1 MHESINDLHNL
12 YQQDCARR
20 KTKTIKELNRIYHKY
35 IAGPL
40 GQKKLNKVV
49 RGDIAKLHFSL
60 SETAPA
66 QANKVLTLLRSMF
79 NLAITLSL
87 VESNPATHIAKNK
100 ENKRKLYLTSEQL
113 IQVKEQLDLLYK
125 NKRYQESV
133 DFIWLLLLTGA
144 RCGEIAKAK
153 WTDLQ
158 GNMLVLSEHKTD
170 QYGEERVIHLSE
182 RALDIINRRAQEG
195 ERIFNIQAPRRAWDK
210 IRKTLGIEEFRLHD
224 LRHTFASFSLQKLP
238 LAQVGHLLG
247 HKDQKTTARYAHIHK
262 DKAIESAALVSEH
275 IEALLQPTE
284 FRNQI

>member
-1 MHESINDLHNL
+1 M
-12 YQQDCARR
+12 
-20 KTKTIKELNRIYHKY
+20 
-35 IAGPL
+35 
-40 GQKKLNKVV
+40 
-49 RGDIAKLHFSL
+49 
-60 SETAPA
+60 
-66 QANKVLTLLRSMF
+66 
-79 NLAITLSL
+79 
-87 VESNPATHIAKNK
+87 
-100 ENKRKLYLTSEQL
+100 
-113 IQVKEQLDLLYK
+113 
-125 NKRYQESV
+125 
-133 DFIWLLLLTGA
+133 
-144 RCGEIAKAK
+144 
-153 WTDLQ
+153 Q

-275 IEALLQPTE
+275 IEALLQPTD